1 MKAIKINSNHLYFL
15 TRLFILLVLL
25 LTVVNIT
32 RIFENRKVLGVTVDN
47 SSVIAQKEYYL
58 KLIKDNPTYVDGY
71 VELSNIEK
79 FLGNTESA
87 NQYLKLAQNLDPNRS
102 FK

>member
-1 MKAIKINSNHLYFL
+1 MKAIKINSNHRYFL

-32 RIFENRKVLGVTVDN
+32 KIFANKKVLGVTVDT

-71 VELSNIEK
+71 IELSNIEK

-87 NQYLKLAQNLDPNRS
+87 NQYLKLAQNLDPNRIL
-102 FK
+102 K